1 MANAD
6 LVVIEGSNMAE
17 AHPVGFQWVMEAKK
31 RGAKVIHIDPRFT
44 RTSANADR
52 HIAIRAGTDIV
63 LLGAVIRH
71 VLENELYFKE
81 YVPAYTNA
89 STILAEDSADT
100 EDLDGP
106 FSGYDPETGTYDNSS
121 WTYAAPPDRLDRA
134 PPARAAATHHPRS

>member
-81 YVPAYTNA
+81 NVQAYTNA
-89 STILAEDSADT
+89 STIIAEDYADT
-100 EDLDGP
+100 EDLDEL
-106 FSGYDPETGTYDNSS
+106 FSGYDRSEEHKSELQPRGHTVCR
-121 WTYAAPPDRLDRA
+121 PL
-134 PPARAAATHHPRS
+134 PANT